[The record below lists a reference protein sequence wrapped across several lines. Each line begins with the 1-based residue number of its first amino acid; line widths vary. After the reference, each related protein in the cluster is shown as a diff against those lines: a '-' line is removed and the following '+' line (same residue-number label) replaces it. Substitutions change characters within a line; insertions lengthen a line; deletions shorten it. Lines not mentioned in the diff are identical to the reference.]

1 MPGYSAILDACV
13 LYPAH
18 LRDLLLSMALTDLFR
33 VRWTER
39 IHDEWIRNLVAAG
52 HDAAKLAR
60 TRRLM
65 NEAVPD
71 CLIEGYESLIESLK
85 LPDPDDRHVLA
96 AAITGGVDVIV
107 TANVKDFPED
117 VLEPHGIQAQ
127 HPDDFVMYQFDLN
140 PGRYCPVI
148 KAMRAR
154 LKNPPFTVDQFLE
167 CFEKLRMPQ
176 TVQRLRYYADV
187 L

>member
-1 MPGYSAILDACV
+1 
-13 LYPAH
+13 
-18 LRDLLLSMALTDLFR
+18 MALTDLFR
-33 VRWTER
+33 VRWTDR
-39 IHDEWIRNLVAAG
+39 IHDEWIGNLVAAG
-52 HDAAKLAR
+52 HDAHKLAR

-65 NEAVPD
+65 NEAIPD
-71 CLIEGYESLIESLK
+71 CLIEGYASLVESVA

-107 TANVKDFPED
+107 TANVKHFPER
-117 VLEPHGIQAQ
+117 VLEPYGVEAQ
-127 HPDDFVMYQFDLN
+127 HPDDFVTYQFDLN
-140 PGRYCPVI
+140 PGRYCTAI

-154 LKNPPFTVDQFLE
+154 LKNPPYTVEQFLQ

-176 TVQRLRYYADV
+176 TVQRLRYFADA